1 MRTAVTVEPYF
12 STGASEAPS
21 VKHLLLISYYFPP
34 INLVGATRWQKL
46 ARYAAERGWSLDVIL
61 VDPADAPGDED
72 RTRLLDL
79 PLGVNLY
86 TVPDRPSPH
95 YELQRRLWRVV
106 RPIFRRGES
115 RQTAGEA
122 NGTPPEMVDG
132 RRIGPAYLARLH
144 YGELRRWARAAA
156 RLGCQLAAKRQP
168 DVVVSSGPPQSTHM
182 AGRLVAES
190 TGAPWIMDMRD
201 PWYSIDLAPKDMV
214 SKTWGRLAA
223 RHEEECIRTARLV
236 SVTTEALR
244 RELDHR
250 YPDAASRFLT
260 VMNGADPQPV
270 PAVPR
275 SDRFTIA
282 YAGNLYVGRD
292 PRNLL
297 SAVARVTQA
306 MSLTPN
312 DLSVEFMGA
321 AEFARKPVLQIASE
335 VGAEP
340 FVKVIP
346 PQPHRA
352 ALEFLASA
360 SMLVS
365 LPQYAHMAIPAKV
378 FEYSQFDAWL
388 LILAKRGSA
397 TELLFRDTIA
407 DVVEP
412 DDVDAIADAIRRRIE
427 QHRRGERARAINFD
441 GRFDRRIQAAA
452 LLDRIEQLV

>member
-1 MRTAVTVEPYF
+1 MRTTASVEPYF
-12 STGASEAPS
+12 STGAAEAPS
-21 VKHLLLISYYFPP
+21 VKHVLLISYYFPP

-61 VDPADAPGDED
+61 VDPADAPGEED
-72 RTRLLDL
+72 RTRLVDL
-79 PLGVNLY
+79 PRGVSLY
-86 TVPDRPSPH
+86 TVPDRPSRH
-95 YELQRRLWRVV
+95 YEFQRRLWRAV

-115 RQTAGEA
+115 MQTAGEA
-122 NGTPPEMVDG
+122 NGTPPAVVNG

-156 RLGCQLAAKRQP
+156 RLGCELAARRPP
-168 DVVVSSGPPQSTHM
+168 DVVVSSGPPQSAHM
-182 AGRLVAES
+182 AGRMVSQS

-223 RHEEECIRTARLV
+223 RHEAECIRTARLV

-244 RELDHR
+244 RELDDR
-250 YPDAASRFLT
+250 YPDAAARLLT
-260 VMNGADPQPV
+260 VMNGADPQPI
-270 PAVPR
+270 PAVQR
-275 SDRFTIA
+275 SGRFTIA

-297 SAVARVTQA
+297 SAVARVSQA
-306 MSLTPN
+306 MSLTPD

-321 AEFARKPVLQIASE
+321 GEFARKPVLQIASE
-335 VGAEP
+335 VGAAS
-340 FVKVIP
+340 FVRVIP
-346 PQPHRA
+346 PQPHRV

-365 LPQYAHMAIPAKV
+365 LPQYAHLAIPAKV

-388 LILAKRGSA
+388 LILAKRDSA
-397 TELLFRDTIA
+397 TELLFRDTTA

-412 DDVDAIADAIRRRIE
+412 DDVEAIADAIRRRME
-427 QHRRGERARAINFD
+427 QHRRGERGQAVNFD
-441 GRFDRRIQAAA
+441 GRFDRRIQATA
-452 LLDRIEQLV
+452 LLDRIERLI